1 MAERWRL
8 PLLVAGLFALAS
20 GLRLAAPG
28 SLAGWLVVA
37 VTGTA
42 AAWLTFEEALFPG
55 G

>member
-1 MAERWRL
+1 MVERWRL
-8 PLLVAGLFALAS
+8 PLLVAGLFVLAS
-20 GLRLAAPG
+20 ALRLALPT

-55 G
+55 S